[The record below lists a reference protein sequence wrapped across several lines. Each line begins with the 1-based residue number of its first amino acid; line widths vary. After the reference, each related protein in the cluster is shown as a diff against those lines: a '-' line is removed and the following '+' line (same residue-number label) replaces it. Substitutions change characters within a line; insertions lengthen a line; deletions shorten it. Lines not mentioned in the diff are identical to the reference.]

1 MNVNTNLQCYV
12 LTSNLQTIY
21 ISVTIISISM
31 SLYFDNCLLA
41 CYFLQNNLLKF
52 VFLSVKK
59 QNHSIKDSAM
69 VILQSDSQF
78 NSFMSNGI
86 SHPYHLDFTG
96 CYRHSNFKC
105 TFRNQTVSVRNLIRC
120 RILPMSNNK
129 DARLKWVNIK
139 PSCTSITLPDH

>member
-1 MNVNTNLQCYV
+1 MLIPNLQCYV

-52 VFLSVKK
+52 VFLYVKK
-59 QNHSIKDSAM
+59 QNHSIEDSAM

-86 SHPYHLDFTG
+86 SHPYQLDE
-96 CYRHSNFKC
+96 
-105 TFRNQTVSVRNLIRC
+105 SV
-120 RILPMSNNK
+120 
-129 DARLKWVNIK
+129 
-139 PSCTSITLPDH
+139 